1 MGEGDDHRA
10 IPAPRVPAED
20 GPVAI
25 HQLFLAPE
33 TLHLM
38 LLLTRAEALA
48 QARSD
53 FMAYVDR
60 ALRAQI
66 VDPAFASDL
75 GRHWDRRLAAL
86 ARIGSDFPVSE
97 DVIAAM
103 QVLSK
108 SIRAE
113 LDPDAA
119 VMWLD
124 VYPDRIADLFPPS
137 AVTFRLVDREEQE
150 EAATL
155 AWSSIID
162 AA

>member
-1 MGEGDDHRA
+1 M
-10 IPAPRVPAED
+10 
-20 GPVAI
+20 
-25 HQLFLAPE
+25 LF
-33 TLHLM
+33 
-38 LLLTRAEALA
+38 LTRAEALA

-53 FMAYVDR
+53 FMSYVER
-60 ALRAQI
+60 AMRAGV
-66 VDPAFASDL
+66 VDATFASDL

-86 ARIGSDFPVSE
+86 ARIGSDFPVST

-108 SIRAE
+108 AIRGE

-124 VYPDRIADLFPPS
+124 VFPDRIADLFPPS
-137 AVTFRLVDREEQE
+137 AVTFRLVDEQEQE

-155 AWSSIID
+155 AWSSITS

>member
-1 MGEGDDHRA
+1 
-10 IPAPRVPAED
+10 
-20 GPVAI
+20 
-25 HQLFLAPE
+25 
-33 TLHLM
+33 M
-38 LLLTRAEALA
+38 LLLTRAVALA

-60 ALRAQI
+60 ALQAGA
-66 VDPAFASDL
+66 VDPTYASDL

-97 DVIAAM
+97 DVVSAM
-103 QVLSK
+103 RVLSK
-108 SIRAE
+108 SIRAPG

-124 VYPDRIADLFPPS
+124 VFPDRIADLFPPS
-137 AVTFRLVDREEQE
+137 AVTFRLVDQEERE
-150 EAATL
+150 EAATY
-155 AWSSIID
+155 AWSAITS